1 MQPTTKCGLC
11 VDEIGEAFEEV
22 EGEEV
27 EGAEESSDA
36 GTDRGGLVL
45 ETLVKDTGTRAQHS
59 KLRV

>member
-22 EGEEV
+22 EG
-27 EGAEESSDA
+27 AEEGSDA